1 MGGVVVDYIQSISN
15 GMKGFLFLSVS
26 LWLGVAMS
34 AMAQSQSPTMQ
45 QSTSTTNT
53 RTTSPVKTK
62 MKKSGLGK
70 PMQNDTTQPRN
81 RRQRRLPPDSL
92 RRGGATRVDT
102 VR

>member
-1 MGGVVVDYIQSISN
+1 
-15 GMKGFLFLSVS
+15 MKGFLFLSIS
-26 LWLGVAMS
+26 LWLGVTTGAL
-34 AMAQSQSPTMQ
+34 AQNQSPTMQ

-62 MKKSGLGK
+62 MKKSGLRDQV
-70 PMQNDTTQPRN
+70 PTDTTQPRN